1 MVKRLDN
8 EIAAYSEI
16 MRFLLLCQRQRKKKY
31 IYVSPATMSREKKK
45 DFNLYV
51 RHLFPPQ
58 IKCILYSLGVHN
70 RVLNFSEELLKHQ
83 IKH

>member
-16 MRFLLLCQRQRKKKY
+16 MRFLLLCQKKKKKKY
-31 IYVSPATMSREKKK
+31 IYVSPATMSREENK
-45 DFNLYV
+45 DLNLYV

-58 IKCILYSLGVHN
+58 IKCVFNSMDEHHLV
-70 RVLNFSEELLKHQ
+70 
-83 IKH
+83 